1 MVKWP
6 GSSPGHFFYNFK
18 IGFIIAMALQSAGI
32 LLYRITNK
40 ILEVLLVHLGGP
52 FWIKKDAGAWTIPK
66 GELNKNEDPF
76 DAAIREMNEETGVTL
91 KGEFI
96 ELTPVKQKAG
106 KLVYAWA
113 KEQGVDPAEIKSNEF
128 EIEWPP
134 KSGKKKSFPEIDKAA
149 WFDIKTAKEK
159 INPGQLPLIE
169 ELIIKLKSY

>member
-1 MVKWP
+1 MSK
-6 GSSPGHFFYNFK
+6 K
-18 IGFIIAMALQSAGI
+18 SAGI
-32 LLYRITNK
+32 LLYRTKNRIV
-40 ILEVLLVHLGGP
+40 EVLLVHPGGP

-66 GELNKNEDPF
+66 GELNEGEEPVE
-76 DAAIREMNEETGVTL
+76 AAIREMEEETGIIL
-91 KGEFI
+91 KGNLL

-113 KEQGVDPAEIKSNEF
+113 NEQDVDPSRIKSNEF

-134 KSGKKKSFPEIDKAA
+134 KSGKKKSFPEIDKAG

-169 ELIIKLKSY
+169 ELIIKIKS